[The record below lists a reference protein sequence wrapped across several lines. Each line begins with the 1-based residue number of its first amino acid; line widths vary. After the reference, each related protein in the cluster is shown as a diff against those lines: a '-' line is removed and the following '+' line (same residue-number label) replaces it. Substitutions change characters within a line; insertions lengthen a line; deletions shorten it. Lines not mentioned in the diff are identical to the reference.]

1 MFKKLF
7 AKLRKYGFIK
17 DENGTVEEK
26 TKETQPQEVDIE
38 VTVLGNI
45 TKVDIKEDCTVK
57 EYVPTMKKRGHEWV
71 EDKIPNATLFDK
83 SFNIKRKVIYLF
95 ERENIRYS
103 CYSTDDVIH
112 INERI
117 TTKNNHLD
125 ERIIK
130 IYKNEDNYVINRM
143 KHDENRSTYYVK
155 THEKKDPDF
164 EYFQLGKENAI
175 ELVKEVLT
183 NLEKISGVET
193 LIDLDLVYERLG
205 IERKKDEPPVIKPI
219 QNNNEDK
226 NKVKTKK

>member
-7 AKLRKYGFIK
+7 AKLKKYGFIK
-17 DENGTVEEK
+17 QENKVEE
-26 TKETQPQEVDIE
+26 ELQEVDIE
-38 VTVLGNI
+38 VIVLGNI

-83 SFNIKRKVIYLF
+83 SINIKRKVIYLF

-117 TTKNNHLD
+117 TTEINHID

-130 IYKNEDNYVINRM
+130 VYKNDNNYVITRM
-143 KHDENRSTYYVK
+143 KHDETRSTYYVK
-155 THEKKDPDF
+155 THEKKNPDF

-175 ELVKEVLT
+175 ELGKEVLS
-183 NLEKISGVET
+183 NLEKISGVENI
-193 LIDLDLVYERLG
+193 IDLDLVYERLG
-205 IERKKDEPPVIKPI
+205 IERKKDEPSVIKAI
-219 QNNNEDK
+219 QNNIEDK
-226 NKVKTKK
+226 NKVKSKK